1 MAGGDHLIAP
11 PPPPPPPG
19 PTGSIYDIGYRGYD
33 GPRLGR
39 RHAFATLFVG
49 GLRATF
55 GLGRSGRAKIVPAFC
70 LALPALTAVI
80 IVALNAFA
88 SRFGISD
95 LGVLPGHPDMAGA
108 VGVFATLLVAVQA
121 PELLG
126 RDVRYRVLTLYFS
139 RALLREDYALA
150 KLASLGAAVLGL
162 LLLPHVILT
171 VGAVL
176 LTSDVLG
183 AFGRE
188 AGYWPAIL
196 GSTVV
201 TAVATAGVALVI
213 AAYVARRAYATVTI
227 FGVFLVPAIIVI
239 VILALELGPASRYV
253 VLLDVG
259 TVLEAANGW
268 FFGAPPSSGAWP
280 LTGLPVSLGLIA
292 SIVIGLGAS
301 AILVQRYRTI
311 AA

>member
-1 MAGGDHLIAP
+1 MMPGGDRLMAP
-11 PPPPPPPG
+11 PPPPTAPS
-19 PTGSIYDIGYRGYD
+19 GSIYDIGYRGYE

-39 RHAFATLFVG
+39 RHAFTTLFAG

-55 GLGRSGRAKIVPAFC
+55 GIGRSGRAKIVPAFC
-70 LALPALTAVI
+70 VALPAITAVI
-80 IVALNAFA
+80 IVALKAFA
-88 SRFGISD
+88 SRFGVSD
-95 LGVLPGHPDMAGA
+95 LEVLPGHADMAGS
-108 VGVFATLLVAVQA
+108 VGVFATILVAVQA

-126 RDVRYRVLTLYFS
+126 RDVRYRVLSLYFS

-150 KLASLGAAVLGL
+150 KLAAMSAAVLAL

-176 LTSDVLG
+176 LTSDLLG
-183 AFGRE
+183 ALGHE
-188 AGYWPAIL
+188 ASSWPAVL

-213 AAYVARRAYATVTI
+213 AAFVARRAYATVTI
-227 FGVFLVPAIIVI
+227 FGIFLVPAILVA

-259 TVLEAANGW
+259 TVLDAANAW
-268 FFGAPPSSGAWP
+268 FFAVSPSGGIWP
-280 LTGLPVSLGLIA
+280 MTDLPVSLGLIA
-292 SIVIGLGAS
+292 SIVIALGTS

>member
-1 MAGGDHLIAP
+1 MMAGGDRLIAP
-11 PPPPPPPG
+11 PPPPPAPS
-19 PTGSIYDIGYRGYD
+19 GSIYDIGYRGYD

-70 LALPALTAVI
+70 LALPAITAVV
-80 IVALNAFA
+80 IVALRAFA

-95 LGVLPGHPDMAGA
+95 LGVLPGHPDMAGS
-108 VGVFATLLVAVQA
+108 VGPFATILVAVQA

-126 RDVRYRVLTLYFS
+126 RDVRYRVLSLYFS

-150 KLASLGAAVLGL
+150 KLAALAAAVLIL
-162 LLLPHVILT
+162 LLVPHVILT
-171 VGAVL
+171 VGAML

-183 AFGRE
+183 ALGRE
-188 AGYWPAIL
+188 AGSWPAIL
-196 GSTVV
+196 GSVVV

-213 AAYVARRAYATVTI
+213 AAFVARRAYATVTI
-227 FGVFLVPAIIVI
+227 FGVFLVPAILVA
-239 VILALELGPASRYV
+239 VILALELGPVSRYV

-259 TVLEAANGW
+259 TVLDAANAW
-268 FFGAPPSSGAWP
+268 FFAVRPSGGIWTMTS
-280 LTGLPVSLGLIA
+280 LPVSLGLIA
-292 SIVIGLGAS
+292 SIVIALGSS

>member
-1 MAGGDHLIAP
+1 MTAGGDRVTEG
-11 PPPPPPPG
+11 PG

-39 RHAFATLFVG
+39 RHAFTTLFTG
-49 GLRATF
+49 GIRATF

-70 LALPALTAVI
+70 LALPVLTAVI

-95 LGVLPGHPDMAGA
+95 LGVLPGHADMAGA
-108 VGVFATLLVAVQA
+108 VAVFATILVAVQA

-150 KLASLGAAVLGL
+150 KLAALGAAVLAL
-162 LLLPHVILT
+162 YILPHVILT
-171 VGAVL
+171 AGAVL

-183 AFGRE
+183 ALGRE
-188 AGYWPAIL
+188 AGYWPAIV
-196 GSTVV
+196 GSAVV

-227 FGVFLVPAIIVI
+227 FAVFIVPAIIVA
-239 VILALELGPASRYV
+239 VILVLELGPASRYV

-259 TVLEAANGW
+259 TVLDAANAW
-268 FFGAPPSSGAWP
+268 FFGVSPSAGVWP
-280 LTGLPVSLGLIA
+280 LTDLPVFLGLIA
-292 SIVIGLGAS
+292 SIVIALGTS

>member
-1 MAGGDHLIAP
+1 MNAGP
-11 PPPPPPPG
+11 S
-19 PTGSIYDIGYRGYD
+19 GSIYDIGYRGYD

-70 LALPALTAVI
+70 LVFPAITALV
-80 IVALNAFA
+80 IVALRAFA

-95 LGVLPGHPDMAGA
+95 LGVIPGHAEMASS
-108 VGVFATLLVAVQA
+108 VGVFATILVAVQA

-126 RDVRYRVLTLYFS
+126 RDVRYRVLSLYFS

-150 KLASLGAAVLGL
+150 KLAALGAAVLIL
-162 LLLPHVILT
+162 FLVPHLILT

-176 LTSDVLG
+176 LTTDVIDAL
-183 AFGRE
+183 RHE
-188 AGYWPAIL
+188 AGAWPAII
-196 GSTVV
+196 GSAVV
-201 TAVATAGVALVI
+201 AAVATAGVALVA
-213 AAYVARRAYATVTI
+213 AAYIARRAYATVTI
-227 FGVFLVPAIIVI
+227 FGIFIVPGIVATI
-239 VILALELGPASRYV
+239 VVALQLGDASRYV
-253 VLLDVG
+253 VLLDIG
-259 TVLEAANGW
+259 AVLDAANAW
-268 FFGAPPSSGAWP
+268 FFGVAPSSEVWAT
-280 LTGLPVSLGLIA
+280 TGLPVALGLVASLVIA
-292 SIVIGLGAS
+292 VGSS